1 MRKTKFPSF
10 GFVIAV
16 AIALDAA
23 SNTGAAQYCA
33 EYNNGSQNC
42 GIPSLSSCQDSVRGV
57 GGFCVP
63 DTNPPRRIRRSGFP
77 PPSGYPDPRM
87 PPPPF
92 R

>member
-1 MRKTKFPSF
+1 MRTAKFLSF
-10 GFVIAV
+10 ALLLAV

-33 EYNNGSQNC
+33 EYNNGSRNC

-57 GGFCVP
+57 GGFCAP
-63 DTNPPRRIRRSGFP
+63 DVNPPRRRSGFP